1 MKLTVLTEYSSQIG
15 FGHISR
21 TLAIADCFFE
31 IGWEVEYLIRE
42 LEKNDIA
49 ISYPYQLVEWSET
62 SLVKNIL
69 ENSDAVLIDSYRVS
83 PATLS
88 ELAENISFPLTI
100 IDSKLNY
107 PDCGVLIFGSIYAD
121 KFEVKGDFTVL
132 SGKDYFLF
140 RKDFINA
147 KKDFILREELRKIVI
162 TLGKFVKSSD
172 IATILSVINKTLN
185 HLVEIYVVGTPIENI
200 EQNEYIQYCPFLETK
215 KYVELLQTADLVI
228 TNGGQTLNESIALN
242 IPTLA
247 IEIADNQSENILG
260 WNNLGVILALGKIS
274 DANFH
279 SNLEEGLL
287 RMMNLNER
295 RLYSDRSKEM
305 IDLNGAQRILKYVL
319 EKLEKNRS
327 CP

>member
-42 LEKNDIA
+42 SEKNDIA

-107 PDCGVLIFGSIYAD
+107 PDRGVLIFGSIYAE
-121 KFEVKGDFTVL
+121 KFQIKGDFPIL
-132 SGKDYFLF
+132 SGRDYILF
-140 RKDFINA
+140 RKEFINA
-147 KKDFILREELRKIVI
+147 KKDFTVREELSRIVI
-162 TLGKFVKSSD
+162 TLGKFIKTSD
-172 IATILSVINKTLN
+172 ITTILSVIGNTLN
-185 HLVEIYVVGTPIENI
+185 SSVEIYVVGTPIENI
-200 EQNEYIQYCPFLETK
+200 EQNGNVQYYPFLETK

-247 IEIADNQSENILG
+247 IEIADNQSQNIKG
-260 WNNLGVILALGKIS
+260 WRDLGVISSLGKIS
-274 DANFH
+274 DAYFCL
-279 SNLEEGLL
+279 NLEDYLL
-287 RMMNLNER
+287 RMKDPDER
-295 RLYSDRSKEM
+295 RLYSDHSKEV
-305 IDLNGAQRILKYVL
+305 IDLNGAQRVLKYVL
-319 EKLEKNRS
+319 NGIKS
-327 CP
+327 Y